1 MEIAVM
7 ASFSAKGDMD
17 VNAGHLNLI
26 RRSCVDL

>member
-17 VNAGHLNLI
+17 VNAGHLIWI

>member
-7 ASFSAKGDMD
+7 TSFSAEGDME
-17 VNAGHLNLI
+17 VNAGHLILI